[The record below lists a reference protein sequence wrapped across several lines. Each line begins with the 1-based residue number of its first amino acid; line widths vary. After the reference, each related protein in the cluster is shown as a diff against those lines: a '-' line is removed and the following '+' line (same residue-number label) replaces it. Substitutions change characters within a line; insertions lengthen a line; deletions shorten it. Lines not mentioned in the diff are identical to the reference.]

1 MKTTKKDY
9 VEVVYNEADKPF
21 TTYPKKLATYLSSRF
36 DIKKD
41 CKILELGC
49 GRGELLNS
57 FIDLGIDG
65 YGTDISDY
73 SKKKYPKI
81 KFTKNNILE
90 EKKIPFPDNFF
101 DFAYSKSFV
110 EHFYDPDFIFIE
122 IFRILKANGKVLTLT
137 PDWQYMSKVFY
148 DDSTHKRPFTIKS
161 LKNIQV
167 IAGYSNVA
175 VEKFRQLPITW
186 NNYSS
191 FNFFYL
197 FFAELTRIFL
207 PSSLKKIKWVRFS
220 KEIMLLSSA
229 QKILKM

>member
-41 CKILELGC
+41 YKLLELDC
-49 GRGELLNS
+49 GRGEFLNS

-90 EKKIPFPDNFF
+90 EKK
-101 DFAYSKSFV
+101 
-110 EHFYDPDFIFIE
+110 
-122 IFRILKANGKVLTLT
+122 
-137 PDWQYMSKVFY
+137 
-148 DDSTHKRPFTIKS
+148 
-161 LKNIQV
+161 
-167 IAGYSNVA
+167 
-175 VEKFRQLPITW
+175 
-186 NNYSS
+186 
-191 FNFFYL
+191 YL
-197 FFAELTRIFL
+197 FLIIFL
-207 PSSLKKIKWVRFS
+207 I
-220 KEIMLLSSA
+220 LLTQNLLLNISMI
-229 QKILKM
+229 QILFL